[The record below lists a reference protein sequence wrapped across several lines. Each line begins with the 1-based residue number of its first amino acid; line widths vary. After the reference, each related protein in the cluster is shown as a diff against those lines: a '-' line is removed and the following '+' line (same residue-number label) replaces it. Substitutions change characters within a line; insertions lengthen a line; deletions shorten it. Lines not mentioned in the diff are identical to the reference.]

1 MIRDLAQ
8 CLAGAA
14 EAREAREARGTNSD
28 LERTMERWSR
38 SPVSD
43 TADQLASDRNV
54 SGEVDEEVCE
64 AAVKV
69 GAQLRDQLVVGYGE
83 GLVPS
88 RRTRPRAD
96 QHQRVG
102 WMLDAPRDAQG
113 PDRRLCRPATLS
125 SSERSLQRA
134 PAVRLNQEHGHCSLH
149 LRGMTY
155 VGAVGTNELGTPEI
169 LSAAMLRTVQVDQ
182 KPESR
187 GGREGSAGNLRSF
200 RELLTIRKTP
210 DDAVDLGEQSRPANR
225 SRVLVELHIHIF
237 VSTDVV
243 TVNENPLL
251 HR

>member
-38 SPVSD
+38 SPISD

-54 SGEVDEEVCE
+54 SGEIDEEVCE

-134 PAVRLNQEHGHCSLH
+134 PAVRLNQEHGHSSLH
-149 LRGMTY
+149 LRSSSISLCK
-155 VGAVGTNELGTPEI
+155 EEI
-169 LSAAMLRTVQVDQ
+169 NSQ
-182 KPESR
+182 
-187 GGREGSAGNLRSF
+187 
-200 RELLTIRKTP
+200 
-210 DDAVDLGEQSRPANR
+210 
-225 SRVLVELHIHIF
+225 
-237 VSTDVV
+237 
-243 TVNENPLL
+243 PLL
-251 HR
+251 LLLLLEIVNMNAAYLDRVQRDD